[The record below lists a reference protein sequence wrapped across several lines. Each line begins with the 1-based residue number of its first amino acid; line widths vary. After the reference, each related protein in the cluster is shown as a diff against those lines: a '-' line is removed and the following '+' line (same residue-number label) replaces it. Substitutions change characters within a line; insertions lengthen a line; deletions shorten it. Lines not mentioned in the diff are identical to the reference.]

1 MIKNEIAFVVLFMR
15 TSFTPDPAPTRALF
29 HNRTL
34 KRFPMAIKA
43 NFKTQ

>member
-1 MIKNEIAFVVLFMR
+1 MIKNEIGFCTFYEKF
-15 TSFTPDPAPTRALF
+15 FTPDPAPTRALF